1 MKNYIHLLLISVSFF
16 WGTSFAAAKIG
27 MAELHPLNLVIL
39 RFIIASIIFGL
50 ILLRRRDRT
59 LELRD
64 IPTFLILGFIG
75 ITSYFY
81 IQFTGL
87 QYTTTIHSALII
99 ATGPIIVGI
108 ISVVLHIEKINKSM
122 VWGIAM
128 AFSGVALVIS
138 GGDIAEIF
146 QAKTIKGD
154 LMLFSNAI
162 VWAGFTLYGK
172 KILIKYSPLLA
183 MAYIHIFGTLLLL
196 PLAVVPSIF
205 APVTLAKQIVTLSWP
220 TVTAVLYLAVFCSV
234 FSYYV
239 WYEGVEKIGA
249 VRTAVFGYFNPLFAS
264 LTGVLLLNEKV
275 TAVTIFGGCLV
286 MLGVYLTSELKQTK
300 PTQKTNIKGLEQ
312 P

>member
-39 RFIIASIIFGL
+39 RFALASIIFGL
-50 ILLRRRDRT
+50 ILLRRRERRLD
-59 LELRD
+59 LKD
-64 IPTFLILGFIG
+64 IPTFLILGFMG

-99 ATGPIIVGI
+99 ATSPIMVGI
-108 ISVVLHIEKINKSM
+108 FSVVLHIEKISKSM
-122 VWGIAM
+122 VWGIAL

-138 GGDIAEIF
+138 GGDIAGIF

-154 LMLFSNAI
+154 LMLLSNAV

-172 KILIKYSPLLA
+172 KILLKYSPLVA

-196 PLAVVPSIF
+196 PLAVVPGIF
-205 APVTLAKQIVTLSWP
+205 ATETLAKQTMTLSWP
-220 TVTAVLYLAVFCSV
+220 TVIAALYLAVFCSV
-234 FSYYV
+234 YSYYV
-239 WYEGVEKIGA
+239 WYTGVEKIGA
-249 VRTAVFGYFNPLFAS
+249 VRTSVFGYLNPLFAS

-275 TAVTIFGGCLV
+275 TALTILGGCLV
-286 MLGVYLTSELKQTK
+286 MLGVYLTNQFKQTR
-300 PTQKTNIKGLEQ
+300 PISKTNI
-312 P
+312 